1 MLLADPVLKGFAE
14 RSVEPMRVSIFGLGY
29 VGAVSAACLAERGHI
44 VTGVDPNGEKVALIN
59 SGRAPVVE
67 AELAELTRRGVAEK
81 RLRATTDPVAAVL
94 ESEVTF
100 VCVPTPSQTNGNLDF
115 RYVER
120 VCAEIGAALR
130 EKRDYHVIVIRSTIL
145 PGTLSGLAIP
155 TLERASGRRAG
166 VDFGVCHNPEFL
178 RESTAVADFRNPPK
192 TVIGATDSR
201 SGDIVHSLYEG
212 VPGPVIRCSIEVSE
226 MVKYADNTW
235 HATKITFANEI
246 GKICKS
252 LGLDSHA
259 VMDIFCKDAKLNLS
273 PYYLKPGFAFGG
285 SCLPKDLRAITYHAR
300 SHDVSTPLLNSLMF
314 SNREQIEQ
322 GIAMV
327 LASRRKKIGVL
338 GFSFKAGT
346 DDLRESPIVEVI
358 ERLIGKGFDLRLYDR
373 NVNLA
378 KLTGANREYIM
389 KSIPHIE
396 RLMMASVEEVLDHA
410 DVLVIGNRGE
420 EFTGLADKLRS
431 DQLVIDFVRI
441 RQIEERHA
449 NYAGICW

>member
-1 MLLADPVLKGFAE
+1 
-14 RSVEPMRVSIFGLGY
+14 MRISIFGLGY
-29 VGAVSAACLAERGHI
+29 VGAVSAACLAERGHV
-44 VTGVDPNGEKVALIN
+44 VTGVDPNADKVDLIN

-67 AELAELTRRGVAEK
+67 AELAELTRHAVAAK
-81 RLRATTDPVAAVL
+81 RLRATSDPVSAVL

-115 RYVER
+115 RFIER
-120 VCAEIGAALR
+120 VCGEIGAALKD
-130 EKRDYHVIVIRSTIL
+130 KRDFHVVVIRSTIL
-145 PGTLSGLAIP
+145 PGTLKSLAIP

-166 VDFGVCHNPEFL
+166 EDFGVCHNPEFL

-192 TVIGATDSR
+192 TVIGAGDPR
-201 SGDIVHSLYEG
+201 SGEIVQSLYEG
-212 VPGPVIRCSIEVSE
+212 VPGPMIRCTIEVAE

-235 HATKITFANEI
+235 HATKVTFANEI

-300 SHDVSTPLLNSLMF
+300 SRDVSTPLLNSLMF

-322 GIAMV
+322 GIEMV
-327 LASRRKKIGVL
+327 LATRRRKVGLL

-346 DDLRESPIVEVI
+346 DDLRESPLVEVI
-358 ERLIGKGFDLRLYDR
+358 ERLLGKGFDLRLYDR

-396 RLMMASVEEVLDHA
+396 RLMVASVAEVLDHA
-410 DVLVIGNRGE
+410 DVIVIGNRGE
-420 EFTGLADKLRS
+420 EFAALAERLRP

-441 RQIEERHA
+441 RQIEERHGK
-449 NYAGICW
+449 YAGICW

>member
-1 MLLADPVLKGFAE
+1 
-14 RSVEPMRVSIFGLGY
+14 MRVSIFGLGY
-29 VGAVSAACLAERGHI
+29 VGAVSAACLAERGHV
-44 VTGVDPNGEKVALIN
+44 VTGVDPNADKVELIN

-67 AELAELTRRGVAEK
+67 AELAELTRRAVSQK
-81 RLRATTDPVAAVL
+81 RLRATTDPVSAVL
-94 ESEVTF
+94 DSEVTF
-100 VCVPTPSQTNGNLDF
+100 VCVPTPSQSNGNLDF
-115 RYVER
+115 RYLER
-120 VCAEIGAALR
+120 VCTEIGAALR
-130 EKRDYHVIVIRSTIL
+130 DKRDFHVVVVRSTIL
-145 PGTLSGLAIP
+145 PGTLNGLAIP
-155 TLERASGRRAG
+155 TLERASGRRIG
-166 VDFGVCHNPEFL
+166 QDFGVCHNPEFL

-201 SGDIVHSLYEG
+201 SGDIVQSLYEG
-212 VPGPVIRCSIEVSE
+212 VPGAVIRCAVEVGE
-226 MVKYADNTW
+226 MVKYADNSW

-314 SNREQIEQ
+314 SNGEQIEQ

-327 LASRRKKIGVL
+327 LASRRKKVGVL

-346 DDLRESPIVEVI
+346 DDLRESPLVEVI
-358 ERLIGKGFDLRLYDR
+358 ERLIGKGFDLKLYDR

-389 KSIPHIE
+389 RSIPHIE
-396 RLMMASVEEVLDHA
+396 RLMVGTVEEVLDHA

-420 EFTGLADKLRS
+420 EFAALADKLRP

>member
-1 MLLADPVLKGFAE
+1 
-14 RSVEPMRVSIFGLGY
+14 MRVSIFGLGY
-29 VGAVSAACLAERGHI
+29 VGAVSAACLAERGHL
-44 VTGVDPNGEKVALIN
+44 VTGVDPNPQKVELIN
-59 SGRAPVVE
+59 CGRAPVVE
-67 AELAELTRRGVAEK
+67 AELAELTRAAVSAR
-81 RLRATTDPVAAVL
+81 RLRATSDPLTAVR

-100 VCVPTPSQTNGNLDF
+100 VCVPTPSQTTGNLDF
-115 RYVER
+115 RYIER

-130 EKRDYHVIVIRSTIL
+130 EKRDFHVVVVRSTIL
-145 PGTLSGLAIP
+145 PGTLKSLAIP

-166 VDFGVCHNPEFL
+166 EDFGVCHNPEFL
-178 RESTAVADFRNPPK
+178 RESTAVADFRNPSK
-192 TVIGATDSR
+192 TVIGTDDSR
-201 SGDIVHSLYEG
+201 SGDIVQSLYEG
-212 VPGPVIRCSIEVSE
+212 IPGPVIRCPIEVAE
-226 MVKYADNTW
+226 MVKYADNSW
-235 HATKITFANEI
+235 HATKVTFANEV

-252 LGLDSHA
+252 LGVDSHK
-259 VMDIFCKDAKLNLS
+259 VMDIFCQDAKLNLS
-273 PYYLKPGFAFGG
+273 AYYLKPGFAFGG
-285 SCLPKDLRAITYHAR
+285 SCLPKDLRAITYQAR

-327 LASRRKKIGVL
+327 MAARRSKIGLL

-346 DDLRESPIVEVI
+346 DDLRESPLVEVI

-373 NVNLA
+373 NVNIA

-396 RLMMASVEEVLDHA
+396 RLMVASVAEVLDHA
-410 DVLVIGNRGE
+410 DVIVIGNRGE
-420 EFTGLADKLRS
+420 EFTGLAERLRP

-449 NYAGICW
+449 NYTGICW

>member
-1 MLLADPVLKGFAE
+1 
-14 RSVEPMRVSIFGLGY
+14 MRISIFGLGY
-29 VGAVSAACLAERGHI
+29 VGAVSAACFAERGHE
-44 VTGVDPNGEKVALIN
+44 VTGVDPNTEKAELIN

-67 AELAELTRRGVAEK
+67 AELAELTRRAVAAK
-81 RLRATTDPVAAVL
+81 RLHATTDALSAVL
-94 ESEVTF
+94 GSEVTF

-115 RYVER
+115 RYIER

-130 EKRDYHVIVIRSTIL
+130 EKAGFHVVVVRSTIL
-145 PGTLSGLAIP
+145 PGTLRALAIP

-166 VDFGVCHNPEFL
+166 EDFGVCHNPEFL

-192 TVIGATDSR
+192 TVIGATDPR
-201 SGDIVHSLYEG
+201 SGDILQSLYEG
-212 VPGPVIRCSIEVSE
+212 IPGPLIRCAIEVGE
-226 MVKYADNTW
+226 MVKYADNSW
-235 HATKITFANEI
+235 HATKVTFANEI
-246 GKICKS
+246 GKICKT
-252 LGLDSHA
+252 LGVDSHA
-259 VMDIFCKDAKLNLS
+259 VMDIFCQDAKLNLS
-273 PYYLKPGFAFGG
+273 PYYLRPGFAFGG

-314 SNREQIEQ
+314 SNREQVEQ

-327 LASRRKKIGVL
+327 LAARHKKVGVL

-346 DDLRESPIVEVI
+346 DDLRESPLVEVI

-373 NVNLA
+373 NVNIA

-396 RLMMASVEEVLDHA
+396 RLMVASVEEVLEHA
-410 DVLVIGNRGE
+410 EVIVIGNRGE
-420 EFTGLADKLRS
+420 EFTGLAGKLRP

-449 NYAGICW
+449 HYAGICW

>member
-1 MLLADPVLKGFAE
+1 
-14 RSVEPMRVSIFGLGY
+14 
-29 VGAVSAACLAERGHI
+29 
-44 VTGVDPNGEKVALIN
+44 
-59 SGRAPVVE
+59 
-67 AELAELTRRGVAEK
+67 
-81 RLRATTDPVAAVL
+81 
-94 ESEVTF
+94 
-100 VCVPTPSQTNGNLDF
+100 
-115 RYVER
+115 
-120 VCAEIGAALR
+120 
-130 EKRDYHVIVIRSTIL
+130 
-145 PGTLSGLAIP
+145 
-155 TLERASGRRAG
+155 
-166 VDFGVCHNPEFL
+166 
-178 RESTAVADFRNPPK
+178 
-192 TVIGATDSR
+192 
-201 SGDIVHSLYEG
+201 
-212 VPGPVIRCSIEVSE
+212 

-259 VMDIFCKDAKLNLS
+259 VMDIFCRDAKLNLS

-322 GIAMV
+322 GLAMV
-327 LASRRKKIGVL
+327 LASRHKKIGVL

-346 DDLRESPIVEVI
+346 DDLRESPLVEVI
-358 ERLIGKGFDLRLYDR
+358 ERLLGKGFDLKLYDR

-396 RLMMASVEEVLDHA
+396 RLMVTSVEEVLKHA
-410 DVLVIGNRGE
+410 DVIVIGNRGE
-420 EFTGLADKLRS
+420 EFSALAEKLRP

>member
-1 MLLADPVLKGFAE
+1 
-14 RSVEPMRVSIFGLGY
+14 MRISIFGLGY
-29 VGAVSAACLAERGHI
+29 VGAVSAACLAERGHT
-44 VTGVDPNGEKVALIN
+44 VTGVDPNPAKVELIN

-67 AELAELTRRGVAEK
+67 AELAELTRQAVAAK
-81 RLRATTDPVAAVL
+81 RLRATSDPLSAVL
-94 ESEVTF
+94 DTEVTF

-115 RYVER
+115 RYIER

-130 EKRDYHVIVIRSTIL
+130 EKHAFHVVVVRSTIL
-145 PGTLSGLAIP
+145 PGTLKELVIP
-155 TLERASGRRAG
+155 TLERASGRR
-166 VDFGVCHNPEFL
+166 VREDFGVCHNPEFL
-178 RESTAVADFRNPPK
+178 RESTAVADFRSPPK
-192 TVIGATDSR
+192 TVIGASDSR
-201 SGDIVHSLYEG
+201 SGDILQSIYEG
-212 VPGPVIRCSIEVSE
+212 VPGPLIRCPIEVGE

-235 HATKITFANEI
+235 HATKVTFANEI
-246 GKICKS
+246 GNICKR
-252 LGLDSHA
+252 LGVDSHA
-259 VMDIFCKDAKLNLS
+259 VMEIFCKDAKLNLS

-322 GIAMV
+322 GIDMV
-327 LASRRKKIGVL
+327 LAARRRKVGLL

-346 DDLRESPIVEVI
+346 DDLRESPLVEVI
-358 ERLIGKGFDLRLYDR
+358 ERLLGKGFDLRLYDR

-396 RLMMASVEEVLDHA
+396 RLMVGSVQEVLAHA
-410 DVLVIGNRGE
+410 EVIVIGNRGE
-420 EFTGLADKLRS
+420 EFTGLASQLRP

-441 RQIEERHA
+441 RQIEEQHA

>member
-1 MLLADPVLKGFAE
+1 MLLAKLLLY
-14 RSVEPMRVSIFGLGY
+14 SLVELQSTAMRVSIFGLGY
-29 VGAVSAACLAERGHI
+29 VGAVSAACLAERGHTVI
-44 VTGVDPNGEKVALIN
+44 GVDPNVDKVDLIN

-67 AELAELTRRGVAEK
+67 AELAELTKRAVTEK
-81 RLRATTDPVAAVL
+81 RLRATTDAVSAVL
-94 ESEVTF
+94 ESEITF

-115 RYVER
+115 RYLER

-130 EKRDYHVIVIRSTIL
+130 EKRDFHVVVVRSTIL
-145 PGTLSGLAIP
+145 PGTIKGLVIP
-155 TLERASGRRAG
+155 TLERASGRRLAE
-166 VDFGVCHNPEFL
+166 DFGVCNNPEFL

-192 TVIGATDSR
+192 TVIGASDSR
-201 SGDIVHSLYEG
+201 SGDIVQSLYEG
-212 VPGPVIRCSIEVSE
+212 FPGAVIRCPIEVGE
-226 MVKYADNTW
+226 MVKYADNSW
-235 HATKITFANEI
+235 HATKVTFANEI

-252 LGLDSHA
+252 VGVDSHA
-259 VMDIFCKDAKLNLS
+259 VMDIFCKDSKLNLS
-273 PYYLKPGFAFGG
+273 SYYLKPGFAFGG

-300 SHDVSTPLLNSLMF
+300 SHDVSTPLLSSLMF
-314 SNREQIEQ
+314 SNGEQIEQ

-327 LASRRKKIGVL
+327 LASRRKKVGVL

-346 DDLRESPIVEVI
+346 DDLRESPLVEVI

-373 NVNLA
+373 NVNIA

-396 RLMMASVEEVLDHA
+396 RLMVASVEQVLDHA
-410 DVLVIGNRGE
+410 DVIVIGNRGE
-420 EFTGLADKLRS
+420 EFTGLADKLRP

>member
-1 MLLADPVLKGFAE
+1 
-14 RSVEPMRVSIFGLGY
+14 MRVSIFGLGY
-29 VGAVSAACLAERGHI
+29 VGAVSAACLADCGHEVI
-44 VTGVDPNGEKVALIN
+44 GVDPNTAKVELIN

-67 AELAELTRRGVAEK
+67 AELAELTRRAVAEK
-81 RLRATTDPVAAVL
+81 RLRATNDPLSAVL
-94 ESEVTF
+94 ESDITF

-115 RYVER
+115 RYLER
-120 VCAEIGAALR
+120 VCTEIGAALR
-130 EKRDYHVIVIRSTIL
+130 EKSAFHVVVVRSTIL
-145 PGTLSGLAIP
+145 PGTLKGLAIP
-155 TLERASGRRAG
+155 TLERASGRRVG
-166 VDFGVCHNPEFL
+166 EDFGVCHNPEFL
-178 RESTAVADFRNPPK
+178 RESTAVADFRHPPK
-192 TVIGATDSR
+192 TVIGASDSR
-201 SGDIVHSLYEG
+201 SADIVQSLYEG
-212 VPGPVIRCSIEVSE
+212 FPGPVIRCPIEVGE
-226 MVKYADNTW
+226 MVKYADNSW

-314 SNREQIEQ
+314 SNGEQVEQ

-327 LASRRKKIGVL
+327 LAARHKKVGVL

-346 DDLRESPIVEVI
+346 DDLRESPLVEVI

-396 RLMMASVEEVLDHA
+396 RLMVTSVQQVLDHA
-410 DVLVIGNRGE
+410 DVIVIGNKGE
-420 EFTGLADKLRS
+420 EFTGLAEHLRP

>member
-1 MLLADPVLKGFAE
+1 
-14 RSVEPMRVSIFGLGY
+14 MRVSIFGLGY
-29 VGAVSAACLAERGHI
+29 VGAVSAACLAERGHTVI
-44 VTGVDPNGEKVALIN
+44 GVDPNAAKVELIN
-59 SGRAPVVE
+59 SGLAPVVE
-67 AELAELTRRGVAEK
+67 AELAELTRRAVSEK
-81 RLRATTDPVAAVL
+81 RLSATSDPLSAVL
-94 ESEVTF
+94 ESDVTF
-100 VCVPTPSQTNGNLDF
+100 VCVPTPSLTNGNLDF

-130 EKRDYHVIVIRSTIL
+130 EKGRFHVVVMRSTIL
-145 PGTLSGLAIP
+145 PGTLKDLVIP

-166 VDFGVCHNPEFL
+166 EDFGVCHNPEFL
-178 RESTAVADFRNPPK
+178 RESTAVADFRNPAK

-201 SGDIVHSLYEG
+201 SGDIVQGLYEG
-212 VPGPVIRCSIEVSE
+212 FPGPVVRCPTEVSE

-285 SCLPKDLRAITYHAR
+285 SCLPKDLRALTYHAR
-300 SHDVSTPLLNSLMF
+300 SHDVSTPLLNSLMY
-314 SNREQIEQ
+314 SNGEQIEQ

-327 LASRRKKIGVL
+327 LAARRKKVGVL

-346 DDLRESPIVEVI
+346 DDLRESPLVEVI

-373 NVNLA
+373 NVNIA

-396 RLMMASVEEVLDHA
+396 RLMVPSVEQVLEHA
-410 DVLVIGNRGE
+410 DVIVIGNRGE
-420 EFTGLADKLRS
+420 EFTALADKLRP

-441 RQIEERHA
+441 RQIEERHG

>member
-1 MLLADPVLKGFAE
+1 MLLAESQLRSAPE
-14 RSVEPMRVSIFGLGY
+14 RQSSAMRVSIFGLGY
-29 VGAVSAACLAERGHI
+29 VGAVSAACLADRGHV
-44 VTGVDPNGEKVALIN
+44 VTGVDPNTDKVELIN

-67 AELAELTRRGVAEK
+67 AELAELTRNAVAAK
-81 RLRATTDPVAAVL
+81 RLRATSDPLAAVL
-94 ESEVTF
+94 DSDITF

-115 RYVER
+115 RFIER
-120 VCAEIGAALR
+120 VCTEIGAALR
-130 EKRDYHVIVIRSTIL
+130 EKRGFHVVVVRSTVL
-145 PGTLSGLAIP
+145 PGTLKDLAIP

-166 VDFGVCHNPEFL
+166 EDFGVCHNPEFL

-201 SGDIVHSLYEG
+201 SADIVQGLYEG
-212 VPGPVIRCSIEVSE
+212 LPGPVIRCAVEVSE

-235 HATKITFANEI
+235 HATKITFANEV
-246 GKICKS
+246 GKICKT

-259 VMDIFCKDAKLNLS
+259 VMDIFCQDEKLNLS

-314 SNREQIEQ
+314 SNGEQIEQ

-327 LASRRKKIGVL
+327 LAARRRKVGVL

-346 DDLRESPIVEVI
+346 DDLRESPLVEVI

-373 NVNLA
+373 NVNIA

-396 RLMMASVEEVLDHA
+396 RLMVASVAQVLEHA
-410 DVLVIGNRGE
+410 DVIVIGNRGE
-420 EFTGLADKLRS
+420 EFAGLADQLRP

-441 RQIEERHA
+441 RQIEEHHA

>member
-1 MLLADPVLKGFAE
+1 
-14 RSVEPMRVSIFGLGY
+14 MRVSIFGLGY
-29 VGAVSAACLAERGHI
+29 VGAVSAACLAERGHTVI
-44 VTGVDPNGEKVALIN
+44 GVDPNAAKVELIN

-67 AELAELTRRGVAEK
+67 AELAELTRRAVAEK
-81 RLRATTDPVAAVL
+81 RLSATGDPLPAVL
-94 ESEVTF
+94 ESDVTF
-100 VCVPTPSQTNGNLDF
+100 VCVPTPSLTNGNLDF

-130 EKRDYHVIVIRSTIL
+130 EKARFHVVIMRSTIL
-145 PGTLSGLAIP
+145 PGTLKDLVIP
-155 TLERASGRRAG
+155 TLERTSGRRAG
-166 VDFGVCHNPEFL
+166 EDFGVCHNPEFL
-178 RESTAVADFRNPPK
+178 RESTAVADFRNPAK
-192 TVIGATDSR
+192 TVIGASDSR
-201 SGDIVHSLYEG
+201 SGDIVQGLYEG
-212 VPGPVIRCSIEVSE
+212 FPGPVVRCPIEVSE

-285 SCLPKDLRAITYHAR
+285 SCLPKDLRALTYHAR
-300 SHDVSTPLLNSLMF
+300 SHDVSTPLLNSLMY
-314 SNREQIEQ
+314 SNSEQIEQ

-327 LASRRKKIGVL
+327 LAARRKKIGVL

-346 DDLRESPIVEVI
+346 DDLRESPLVEVI

-396 RLMMASVEEVLDHA
+396 RLMVTSVEEVLEHA
-410 DVLVIGNRGE
+410 DVIVIGNRGE
-420 EFTGLADKLRS
+420 EFTALADKLRS

-441 RQIEERHA
+441 RQIEERHG

>member
-1 MLLADPVLKGFAE
+1 
-14 RSVEPMRVSIFGLGY
+14 MRVSIFGLGY
-29 VGAVSAACLAERGHI
+29 VGAVSAACLAERGHTVI
-44 VTGVDPNGEKVALIN
+44 GVDPNSDKVQLIN

-67 AELAELTRRGVAEK
+67 AELAELTRAAVAEK
-81 RLRATTDPVAAVL
+81 RLRATSDPLSAVL
-94 ESEVTF
+94 ETEVTF

-115 RYVER
+115 RYLER
-120 VCAEIGAALR
+120 VCGEIGTALR
-130 EKRDYHVIVIRSTIL
+130 EKSAFHVVVVRSTIL
-145 PGTLSGLAIP
+145 PGTLKGLILP
-155 TLERASGRRAG
+155 TLERASGRRVG
-166 VDFGVCHNPEFL
+166 EHFGVCHNPEFL

-192 TVIGATDSR
+192 TVIGASDAR
-201 SGDIVHSLYEG
+201 SGDIVQRLYEG
-212 VPGPVIRCSIEVSE
+212 FPGPVIRCAIEVGE

-259 VMDIFCKDAKLNLS
+259 VMEIFCKDSKLNLS

-314 SNREQIEQ
+314 SNGEQIEQ

-327 LASRRKKIGVL
+327 LAARRKKVGVL

-346 DDLRESPIVEVI
+346 DDLRESPLVEVI

-373 NVNLA
+373 NVNIA

-396 RLMMASVEEVLDHA
+396 RLMMPSVEEVLEHA
-410 DVLVIGNRGE
+410 DVIVIGNRGE
-420 EFTGLADKLRS
+420 EFAGLADKLRP

>member
-1 MLLADPVLKGFAE
+1 
-14 RSVEPMRVSIFGLGY
+14 MRVSIFGLGY
-29 VGAVSAACLAERGHI
+29 VGAVSAACLAERGHSVI
-44 VTGVDPNGEKVALIN
+44 GVDPNADKVALIN

-67 AELAELTRRGVAEK
+67 AELAELTRRAVTEK
-81 RLRATTDPVAAVL
+81 RLRATSDPLSAVL
-94 ESEVTF
+94 DSEVTL

-115 RYVER
+115 RFLER
-120 VCAEIGAALR
+120 VCGEIGAALR
-130 EKRDYHVIVIRSTIL
+130 EKSDFHVVVIRSTIL
-145 PGTLSGLAIP
+145 PGTVKGLIIP

-166 VDFGVCHNPEFL
+166 EDFGVCNNPEFL

-192 TVIGATDSR
+192 TVIGTTDSR
-201 SGDIVHSLYEG
+201 SGDIVQSLYEG
-212 VPGPVIRCSIEVSE
+212 VPGPVIRCPIEVGE
-226 MVKYADNTW
+226 MVKYADNSW
-235 HATKITFANEI
+235 HATKVTFANEI

-252 LGLDSHA
+252 LGVDSHA

-314 SNREQIEQ
+314 SNSEQIEQ

-327 LASRRKKIGVL
+327 LASRRRKVGVL

-346 DDLRESPIVEVI
+346 DDLRESPLVEVI

-396 RLMMASVEEVLDHA
+396 RLMVASVEEVLSHA
-410 DVLVIGNRGE
+410 DVIVIGNRGE
-420 EFTGLADKLRS
+420 EFAGLAEKLRP

-449 NYAGICW
+449 SYSGICW

>member
-1 MLLADPVLKGFAE
+1 
-14 RSVEPMRVSIFGLGY
+14 MRVSIFGLGY
-29 VGAVSAACLAERGHI
+29 VGAVSAACLAERGHL
-44 VTGVDPNGEKVALIN
+44 VTGVDPNPQKVELIN
-59 SGRAPVVE
+59 CGRAPVVE
-67 AELAELTRRGVAEK
+67 AELAELTRAAVSAR
-81 RLRATTDPVAAVL
+81 RLRATSDPLTAVR

-115 RYVER
+115 RYIER

-130 EKRDYHVIVIRSTIL
+130 EKRDFHVVVVRSTIL
-145 PGTLSGLAIP
+145 PGTLKSLAIP

-166 VDFGVCHNPEFL
+166 EDFGVCHNPEFL
-178 RESTAVADFRNPPK
+178 RESTAVADFRNPSK
-192 TVIGATDSR
+192 TVIGTDDSR
-201 SGDIVHSLYEG
+201 SGDIVQSLYEG
-212 VPGPVIRCSIEVSE
+212 IPGPVIRCPIEVAE
-226 MVKYADNTW
+226 MVKYADNSW
-235 HATKITFANEI
+235 HATKVTFANEV

-252 LGLDSHA
+252 LGVDSHA
-259 VMDIFCKDAKLNLS
+259 VMDVFCKDAKLNLS
-273 PYYLKPGFAFGG
+273 SYYLTPGFAFGG

-327 LASRRKKIGVL
+327 MAARRSKIGLL

-346 DDLRESPIVEVI
+346 DDLRESPLVEVI

-373 NVNLA
+373 NVNIA

-396 RLMMASVEEVLDHA
+396 RLMVASVAEVLDHA
-410 DVLVIGNRGE
+410 DVIVIGNRGE
-420 EFTGLADKLRS
+420 EFTGLAERLRP

-449 NYAGICW
+449 NYTGICW

>member
-1 MLLADPVLKGFAE
+1 
-14 RSVEPMRVSIFGLGY
+14 MRVSIFGLGY
-29 VGAVSAACLAERGHI
+29 VGAVSAACLAERGHRVI
-44 VTGVDPNGEKVALIN
+44 GVDPNATKVELIN

-67 AELAELTRRGVAEK
+67 AELAELTRLAVAEK
-81 RLRATTDPVAAVL
+81 RLSAISDPASAVL

-100 VCVPTPSQTNGNLDF
+100 VCVPTPSLTNGNLDF

-130 EKRDYHVIVIRSTIL
+130 EKSSFHVVVMRSTIL
-145 PGTLSGLAIP
+145 PGTLKDLVIP

-166 VDFGVCHNPEFL
+166 EDFGVCHNPEFL
-178 RESTAVADFRNPPK
+178 RESTAVADFRNPAK

-201 SGDIVHSLYEG
+201 SGDIVQGLYEG
-212 VPGPVIRCSIEVSE
+212 FPGPVVRCAIEVSE

-285 SCLPKDLRAITYHAR
+285 SCLPKDLRALTYHAR
-300 SHDVSTPLLNSLMF
+300 SHDVSTPLLNSLMY
-314 SNREQIEQ
+314 SNSEQIEQ

-327 LASRRKKIGVL
+327 LAAHRKKVGVL

-346 DDLRESPIVEVI
+346 DDLRESPLVEVI
-358 ERLIGKGFDLRLYDR
+358 ERLLGKGFELRLYDR
-373 NVNLA
+373 SVNLA

-396 RLMMASVEEVLDHA
+396 RLMVTSVEQVLEHA
-410 DVLVIGNRGE
+410 DVIVIGNRGE
-420 EFTGLADKLRS
+420 EFTGLADKLRP

-441 RQIEERHA
+441 RQIEERHG

>member
-1 MLLADPVLKGFAE
+1 MVLADPLTG
-14 RSVEPMRVSIFGLGY
+14 SIPEPAVDAMRVSIFGLGY
-29 VGAVSAACLAERGHI
+29 VGAVSAACLAERGHTVI
-44 VTGVDPNGEKVALIN
+44 GVDPNSDKVALIN

-67 AELAELTRRGVAEK
+67 AELAELTRAAVAEK
-81 RLRATTDPVAAVL
+81 RLRATSDPLSAVL
-94 ESEVTF
+94 ETEVTF

-115 RYVER
+115 RYLER
-120 VCAEIGAALR
+120 VCGEIGAALR
-130 EKRDYHVIVIRSTIL
+130 EKSAFHVVVVRSTIL
-145 PGTLSGLAIP
+145 PGTLKGLILP
-155 TLERASGRRAG
+155 TLERASGRRVG
-166 VDFGVCHNPEFL
+166 EHFGVCHNPEFL

-192 TVIGATDSR
+192 TVIGVSDSR
-201 SGDIVHSLYEG
+201 SGDIVQSLYEG
-212 VPGPVIRCSIEVSE
+212 VPGPVIRCAIEVGE

-259 VMDIFCKDAKLNLS
+259 VMEIFCKDSKLNLS

-314 SNREQIEQ
+314 SNGEQIEQ

-327 LASRRKKIGVL
+327 LAARRKKVGVL

-346 DDLRESPIVEVI
+346 DDLRESPLVEVI

-373 NVNLA
+373 NVNIA

-396 RLMMASVEEVLDHA
+396 RLMVGSIEEVLEHA
-410 DVLVIGNRGE
+410 DVIVIGNRGE
-420 EFTGLADKLRS
+420 EFAGLANKLRP